1 MATVCIS
8 HLHMAFGGPYC
19 CSKLLL
25 HNSFQDHWPYTNP
38 ISVLATLFLLSYIKL
53 LRTIITTFSFTTLD
67 YPKDRTVAVWVYD
80 GNIGYLEG
88 KHIPLFLAGLLAFL
102 FLFLPFTLLLL
113 FGQCI
118 VSGSNHRLLTWVNKP
133 KVRSLL
139 DAYHGPYKNH
149 HRYWT
154 GMLLLLCFALFI
166 SSAVVDLNSPKD
178 PIVILLVLGTM
189 CICLAIW
196 VCNSGW
202 YHCIPPI
209 CKQSKTG
216 GRNSLGM
223 RLHVNGI
230 VWYGMQTCFIM
241 CCRMKIAWLCSMNGK
256 VWHNCM

>member
-1 MATVCIS
+1 MDVYARTWLQFVFPIYIWILVGLIAAVSYYSTTVSRII
-8 HLHMAFGGPYC
+8 GP
-19 CSKLLL
+19 
-25 HNSFQDHWPYTNP
+25 TNP
-38 ISVLATLFLLSYIKL
+38 ISVLATLFLLSYTKL

-139 DAYHGPYKNH
+139 DAYHGPYKNR

-178 PIVILLVLGTM
+178 PSYSSCIGYRVHLSDDM
-189 CICLAIW
+189 C
-196 VCNSGW
+196 V
-202 YHCIPPI
+202 
-209 CKQSKTG
+209 Q
-216 GRNSLGM
+216 
-223 RLHVNGI
+223 
-230 VWYGMQTCFIM
+230 
-241 CCRMKIAWLCSMNGK
+241 
-256 VWHNCM
+256 